1 MNPLLY
7 AASIG
12 TFAAWL
18 GVTGASTVG
27 LMVPGKPQVLPELK
41 TVEMPDIIMT
51 DGEFM
56 EVDMLAGGS
65 AAASEV
71 AEENNQEENFAQEA
85 LTPEVEEVV
94 PDVPEIPEIAEV
106 EPLPEIPELPEP
118 EKPQLKPSENTFAV
132 EKKKEP
138 IARKPVAK
146 KTETSRPGSTRPVA
160 RRTESGTGTG
170 GGNANNSG
178 SGSGE
183 QGSGR
188 ISGGRTPKPPYP
200 AAARKQGIEGTVK
213 VFITFGE
220 SGEVLS
226 CSIVSASHP
235 SLHDDSILSTIRR
248 WKIPGRRGS
257 STLPVRFTL
266 R

>member
-27 LMVPGKPQVLPELK
+27 ILVPGKPLILPELK
-41 TVEMPDIIMT
+41 TVEMPAIIMT

-71 AEENNQEENFAQEA
+71 AEVNNDEDHFAQEA
-85 LTPEVEEVV
+85 LTPEVEEIT
-94 PDVPEIPEIAEV
+94 PEVPEIPELVEI
-106 EPLPEIPELPEP
+106 EPLPEVPELPEKPKIKPP
-118 EKPQLKPSENTFAV
+118 EDTFAV
-132 EKKKEP
+132 ERKKEN
-138 IARKPVAK
+138 IARKPSVTK
-146 KTETSRPGSTRPVA
+146 PETSRPGSTRPVA
-160 RRTESGTGTG
+160 RRTESGSGTG
-170 GGNANNSG
+170 RGNANNSG

-183 QGSGR
+183 SGSGR
-188 ISGGRTPKPPYP
+188 ISGGRTPRPPYP
-200 AAARKQGIEGTVK
+200 AAARKQGVEGTVR
-213 VFITFGE
+213 VSITFGD

-235 SLHDDSILSTIRR
+235 SLHDQSILSTIRR
-248 WKIPGRRGS
+248 WKVPGRRGNS
-257 STLPVRFTL
+257 ILPIRFTL

>member
-27 LMVPGKPQVLPELK
+27 IMVPGKPQVLPELK
-41 TVEMPDIIMT
+41 TVEMPDIVMT

-56 EVDMLAGGS
+56 EVDMMSGGS
-65 AAASEV
+65 ANTSEV
-71 AEENNQEENFAQEA
+71 AEENNIEENFAQEA
-85 LTPEVEEVV
+85 FTPEVQEVV
-94 PDVPEIPEIAEV
+94 PDVPEVPEIAEV
-106 EPLPEIPELPEP
+106 EPLPEVPELPEP
-118 EKPQLKPSENTFAV
+118 EKPQPKPSENTFAI

-138 IARKPVAK
+138 VARKPMVR
-146 KTETSRPGSTRPVA
+146 KTETSRPGSNRPVA
-160 RRTESGTGTG
+160 RRTESGTGSG
-170 GGNANNSG
+170 SGNANNSG
-178 SGSGE
+178 SGAGE
-183 QGSGR
+183 HGSGR
-188 ISGGRTPKPPYP
+188 ISGGRTPRPTYP

-213 VFITFGE
+213 VSITFGD

-235 SLHDDSILSTIRR
+235 SLHDQSILSTIRR
-248 WKIPGRRGS
+248 WKVPGRRGTC
-257 STLPVRFTL
+257 TLPVRFTL